1 MGVEFRTIRE
11 LYEITLDGSQIEK
24 DSLDIVE
31 LEGWVR
37 TNRCNGKLGFIE
49 LNDGTYF
56 RNAQIVYSS
65 ESECFKTLEK
75 VGTAYALKITG

>member
-24 DSLDIVE
+24 DSLDLVE
-31 LEGWVR
+31 IEGWVR

-65 ESECFKTLEK
+65 EEEECFKVLEK
-75 VGTAYALKITG
+75 VGRK

>member
-37 TNRCNGKLGFIE
+37 TNRNNGSI
-49 LNDGTYF
+49 
-56 RNAQIVYSS
+56 
-65 ESECFKTLEK
+65 
-75 VGTAYALKITG
+75 